1 MPKGETPS
9 EWEGR
14 NKTQF
19 LKSTKEALG
28 REMWFAVK
36 INVAGTF
43 LFAWGLWVGLTY
55 YMNWAMGLMASTF
68 LIFGVSL
75 YWAWYIRRGENR
87 KWEKQLA
94 ANAILAQK
102 ERTAVNRPPENL
114 GRQSGHID
122 HDGPAPT
129 RQIDGPQRSWPA

>member
-19 LKSTKEALG
+19 LKSTKDALG

-43 LFAWGLWVGLTY
+43 LFAWGLFVGLTY
-55 YMNWAMGLMASTF
+55 YVSWAMGLMSATF

-94 ANAILAQK
+94 ANVIANKRQQTEINK
-102 ERTAVNRPPENL
+102 PPATL

-122 HDGPAPT
+122 QDETPAP
-129 RQIDGPQRSWPA
+129 RPAIGPQRSWPA